1 MKENKEQNIEP
12 KESILA
18 SLKKENKLLVPTD
31 YFEQLPKQLLEISEQ
46 ENQKPTK
53 VVVRLLFSLT
63 AIAAMIVL
71 GLFVLKP
78 LNHQNSEIAL
88 FNITFNNLTADGFS
102 ESMLIEDDYLQ
113 TETNFDDAEVLHFF
127 KKEMQKPHL
136 EIEVT
141 ESDFEDYFELEEDY

>member
-63 AIAAMIVL
+63 AIASMIVL